1 MARVAYTGG
10 NAWILSEVWGS
21 ELGMREW
28 LESTILPAVWAT
40 VHGRSDEE
48 PTGRAA
54 GTSDTRAR
62 PTDRP
67 TATSGNCSVARQSA
81 SRIQTNAAKRKKM
94 MPPMIKNPAHEKA
107 VPIRKLTI
115 TPTTSSSRPNPTHNQ
130 VASRRR
136 EVGLGVDP
144 APLEAVTGNHP
155 APAGHG
161 LVSSSLFLPTTQWL
175 LAHPIRFE

>member
-48 PTGRAA
+48 PTGRPA

-62 PTDRP
+62 PTDRQVLP
-67 TATSGNCSVARQSA
+67 RRVGTAQWRVNL
-81 SRIQTNAAKRKKM
+81 
-94 MPPMIKNPAHEKA
+94 PAG
-107 VPIRKLTI
+107 
-115 TPTTSSSRPNPTHNQ
+115 
-130 VASRRR
+130 SRRMPR
-136 EVGLGVDP
+136 RGK
-144 APLEAVTGNHP
+144 
-155 APAGHG
+155 
-161 LVSSSLFLPTTQWL
+161 
-175 LAHPIRFE
+175 R